1 MDSSSPSGVRKR
13 RRPAVSCIECRRRKV
28 RCDRAKPCG
37 QCTAHNTPSCTYEER
52 PRASQHA
59 ESFPEDSERWHIAP
73 ERAVQHNDVLPR
85 TSAAPTRIRG
95 ALNKT
100 RVFGYGHWM
109 NSMSKLDGLP
119 TLEPLLKCYGSIFHR
134 DSHGAQDSAATTV
147 AECKQLAR
155 DAKRQRPSR
164 KCLPP
169 DIYSSFPDGAVMDDL
184 VQLYF
189 ATFESC
195 YRILFYSSFMEE
207 YRRYKNDRES
217 EKSSFVVELILI
229 MSVTG
234 ILHTDATIRDELAA
248 KSRDWIHIAQTWL
261 SAPLEK
267 DRLTL
272 NGIQIH
278 CLLLL
283 ARQVIRLGADLVWIS
298 AGSLVRM
305 AMQMGLHQDPNRME
319 EMSLQEK
326 EIRRR
331 LWYTILEMNVQAAL
345 NSGMSP
351 MISTGD
357 FNTLP
362 PSRMSDEELELGGM
376 LVEAQSETHRLSPQ
390 KQLLPLL
397 ADSLPLRLKVS
408 KVINSLQEEPS
419 YEEVLRLEKDL
430 ATACRTATT
439 ALGSTPLLNLI
450 SHTSRF
456 VLSHFTHLLRRFT
469 LCLHFPYAIQAKKN
483 PLYTYSQ
490 KHCLDATQDI
500 VSILDDEL
508 YARLLLT
515 GGGMFRDLI
524 TRGAFTLYLELTSDI
539 DADASLVSRS
549 RNRTRQEPILRDA
562 RRVAQY
568 AKERMRHG
576 ETNVKGYVFISMA
589 TAQIE
594 ALFDGSSPEEAA
606 MNAARES
613 LETCREVLEAMAVKA
628 SGVETES
635 GVSDGV
641 TPLFGDVDGQFDF
654 LDDGSWE
661 FDFGESIFSHRGGH
675 LPL

>member
-1 MDSSSPSGVRKR
+1 M
-13 RRPAVSCIECRRRKV
+13 
-28 RCDRAKPCG
+28 
-37 QCTAHNTPSCTYEER
+37 
-52 PRASQHA
+52 
-59 ESFPEDSERWHIAP
+59 
-73 ERAVQHNDVLPR
+73 
-85 TSAAPTRIRG
+85 
-95 ALNKT
+95 
-100 RVFGYGHWM
+100 
-109 NSMSKLDGLP
+109 
-119 TLEPLLKCYGSIFHR
+119 
-134 DSHGAQDSAATTV
+134 

-155 DAKRQRPSR
+155 DAKMQRPSR
-164 KCLPP
+164 KCLSP
-169 DIYSSFPDGAVMDDL
+169 DVYCSFPDGAVMDDL
-184 VQLYF
+184 VRLYF

-195 YRILFYSSFMEE
+195 YRILYYPSFIGE
-207 YRRYKNDRES
+207 YRRYKDDLENA
-217 EKSSFVVELILI
+217 KSSFVVELLLV

-234 ILHTDATIRDELAA
+234 VLHADANIRDEIAA
-248 KSRDWIHIAQTWL
+248 KSRDWIQIAQTWL

-267 DRLTL
+267 DRLTW

-283 ARQVIRLGADLVWIS
+283 ARQVTRLGADLVWIS
-298 AGSLVRM
+298 AGSLIRM
-305 AMQMGLHQDPNRME
+305 AMQMGLHLDPNCME

-326 EIRRR
+326 EMRRR

-345 NSGMSP
+345 DSGMAP

-376 LVEAQSETHRLSPQ
+376 QVEAQCETQGLSPQ

-397 ADSLPLRLKVS
+397 ADSLPLRLNMT
-408 KVINSLQEEPS
+408 KVINNLQEEPL

-439 ALGSTPLLNLI
+439 ALDSIPPLNLI

-456 VLSHFTHLLRRFT
+456 AISHFTHLLRRFT

-490 KHCLDATQDI
+490 KQCLNTAQDI

-508 YARLLLT
+508 YTRLLLT

-524 TRGAFTLYLELTSDI
+524 TRGAFILYLELTSEI
-539 DADASLVSRS
+539 DADASLVSRC
-549 RNRTRQEPILRDA
+549 RNRARQESILRDA

-576 ETNVKGYVFISMA
+576 ETNVKGYVYISMS

-594 ALFDGSSPEEAA
+594 ALFDGSSPEKAV
-606 MNAARES
+606 MNAAKES
-613 LETCREVLEAMAVKA
+613 LETCRGILEAMAMTA
-628 SGVETES
+628 SGVETE
-635 GVSDGV
+635 GGASDGV
-641 TPLFGDVDGQFDF
+641 TPLSGDLEGQFDF
-654 LDDGSWE
+654 LADGSWD
-661 FDFGESIFSHRGGH
+661 FDFEESSFFHHGGDVS
-675 LPL
+675 L

>member
-1 MDSSSPSGVRKR
+1 
-13 RRPAVSCIECRRRKV
+13 
-28 RCDRAKPCG
+28 
-37 QCTAHNTPSCTYEER
+37 
-52 PRASQHA
+52 
-59 ESFPEDSERWHIAP
+59 
-73 ERAVQHNDVLPR
+73 
-85 TSAAPTRIRG
+85 
-95 ALNKT
+95 
-100 RVFGYGHWM
+100 
-109 NSMSKLDGLP
+109 
-119 TLEPLLKCYGSIFHR
+119 
-134 DSHGAQDSAATTV
+134 
-147 AECKQLAR
+147 
-155 DAKRQRPSR
+155 
-164 KCLPP
+164 
-169 DIYSSFPDGAVMDDL
+169 MDDL

-217 EKSSFVVELILI
+217 AKSSFVVELILI

-283 ARQVIRLGADLVWIS
+283 ARQVIRLGADLTWIS

-345 NSGMSP
+345 DSGMSP

-376 LVEAQSETHRLSPQ
+376 QVEAQSETHRLSPQ

-419 YEEVLRLEKDL
+419 YEEVLCLEKDL

-439 ALGSTPLLNLI
+439 ALGSTPLLNLN

-549 RNRTRQEPILRDA
+549 RNRARQEPILRDA

-613 LETCREVLEAMAVKA
+613 LETCRVTLEAMAVKA
-628 SGVETES
+628 WGVETES

-675 LPL
+675 VPL